1 MTTPSS
7 KSDRTRRAIIQAAA
21 ERFAADGYYG
31 TSYRSLGEASG
42 LSKGAIYFHFPS
54 KLDLALETYRTK
66 QRELID
72 LSLSGGADEGGP
84 LARLLAALEA
94 RARAYARD
102 RSLRVLPRLST
113 DFARDPELAPVVRE
127 LHANAVST
135 FAGLVRAAQEAGE
148 IRASLDAEA
157 VARTI
162 FATIVGMDEVSERES
177 GGRDLLER
185 TRDFLEL
192 LRRALVSPEGA
203 PRPTSG
209 DDLS

>member
-1 MTTPSS
+1 MTASN

-21 ERFAADGYYG
+21 ERFAADGYHG
-31 TSYRSLGEASG
+31 TSYRSLIEASG
-42 LSKGAIYFHFPS
+42 LSKGALYFHFPS

-66 QRELID
+66 QREL
-72 LSLSGGADEGGP
+72 LAVSLSAGADEGAA
-84 LARLLAALEA
+84 LERLFATLEA
-94 RARAYARD
+94 RARAYVKD

-135 FAGLVRAAQEAGE
+135 FAELVRAAQEAGQ
-148 IRASLDAEA
+148 IDTSLNAEA

-162 FATIVGMDEVSERES
+162 FATIVGMDEISERES

-185 TRDFLEL
+185 SREFLEL
-192 LRRALVSPEGA
+192 LRRALAA
-203 PRPTSG
+203 PGERSRANQRR
-209 DDLS
+209 